1 MKFVSRLTC
10 ANKQARVILVA
21 VFSAGGLLGCS
32 GLDNTIV
39 DPVQWWAVNGWVG
52 AVTIQLYDNNCHR
65 FLKDIKFKRNEEVKV
80 ISCGDGQ
87 GQADVRFRREGYPSR
102 TDPWSPNTS
111 VSINQRTLVR

>member
-52 AVTIQLYDNNCHR
+52 AVTIQLNDNNCIA
-65 FLKDIKFKRNEEVKV
+65 F
-80 ISCGDGQ
+80 
-87 GQADVRFRREGYPSR
+87 
-102 TDPWSPNTS
+102 
-111 VSINQRTLVR
+111 